1 MDIQE
6 GQTDYREKTF
16 QVCKARIWVLM
27 CVIFSD
33 ALSIVTKQGAPGE
46 AQLSQAWQSAPA
58 RG

>member
-27 CVIFSD
+27 CVIFSV